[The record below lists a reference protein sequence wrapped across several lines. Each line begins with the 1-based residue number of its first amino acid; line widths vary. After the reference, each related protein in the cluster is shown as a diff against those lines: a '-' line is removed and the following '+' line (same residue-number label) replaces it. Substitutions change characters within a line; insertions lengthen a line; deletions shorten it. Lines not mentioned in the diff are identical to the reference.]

1 MVSAIFQVV
10 NVSRLEGDDNPVQ
23 LIYFVEDQDG
33 ERLSAVKSSDL
44 INKMDLQR
52 AAIIL
57 GYRIQ
62 GVIAQPV
69 DRVKR
74 PSPESQSNNL
84 WVIVGVVIPVLV
96 VMVIVV
102 ILYWKLCRTDKLD
115 FQPDTVANIQ
125 QRQKLQI
132 PSVKGFDFAKQH
144 LGQHNKDDILIIHEP
159 APLPGP
165 LKDHTTPS
173 ENGDVPS
180 PKSKIPSKNVR
191 HRGRVSPSDA
201 DSTVSEES
209 SERDAGDKTPG
220 AVNDG
225 RSHRAPQSGPPLP
238 SSGNEQH
245 SSASIFEHV
254 DRISRPPEAS
264 RRVPSKIQLI
274 AMQPIPAPP
283 VQRPSPADRV
293 AESNKINKEIQTALR
308 HKSEIEHHRNKIRLR
323 AKRRGHYEFPVVDD
337 LSSGDTKERHR
348 VYRRAQMQIDKILD
362 PTASVP
368 SVFIEP
374 RKSSRIKRS
383 PKPRRKHQVNGCPAD
398 AEKDRLITTD
408 SDGTY
413 RRPPGVHNSAY
424 IGCPSDPDL
433 PADVQT
439 PSSVELGRYPAL
451 PFPASQYIPP
461 QPSIEE
467 ARQTMHS
474 LLDDAFALVAPSSQP
489 ASTAGVGPG
498 VPPGLP
504 ANSTPSQEERRAT
517 QWGSFYSP
525 AQTANN
531 PCSKTLGRRDSSD
544 DWEIP
549 DGQITV
555 GQRIGSGSFG
565 TVYKGKWHGDVAV
578 KMLNVTAP
586 TPQQLQAFKN
596 EVGVLRKTRH
606 VNILLFMGYST
617 KPQLAIVTQW
627 CEGSSLYHHLHI
639 IETKFEMIKLI
650 DIARQTAQ
658 GMDYLHAKS
667 IIHRDLKSNNIFL
680 HEDLT
685 VKIGDFGL
693 ATVKSRWSG
702 SHQFEQLS
710 GSILWMAPEV
720 IRMQDKNPYSFQ
732 SDVYAFGIV
741 LYELM
746 TGQLPYSN
754 INNRDQIIFMVGRGY
769 LSPDLSKVRS
779 NCPKAMKRLMA
790 ECLKKKRDERPLFPQ
805 ILASIE
811 LLARS
816 LPKIHRSASE
826 PSLNRAGFQTEDF
839 SLYACASPKTPIQAG
854 GYGAFPVH

>member
-1 MVSAIFQVV
+1 MAALSGGDGGAEQGQALFNGDMELEAGAGAAASAVVDPAIPEEVWNIKQMIKLTQEHIEALLDKFGGEHNPPSIYLEAYEEYTSKLDALQQREQQLLESLGNGTDFSVSSSASTDTVTSSSSSSLSVLPSSLSVFQ
-10 NVSRLEGDDNPVQ
+10 NPTDVSRSNPKSPQKPIVRVFLPNKQ
-23 LIYFVEDQDG
+23 RTVVPARCGVTVRDSLKKALMMRGLIPECCAVYRIQDG
-33 ERLSAVKSSDL
+33 EKKPIGWDTDISWLTGEELHVEVLENVPLTTHNFVRKTFFTLAFCDFCRKL
-44 INKMDLQR
+44 LFQGFRCQTCGYKFHQR
-52 AAIIL
+52 CSTEVPLMCVNYDQLEPPIL
-57 GYRIQ
+57 
-62 GVIAQPV
+62 
-69 DRVKR
+69 
-74 PSPESQSNNL
+74 
-84 WVIVGVVIPVLV
+84 
-96 VMVIVV
+96 
-102 ILYWKLCRTDKLD
+102 
-115 FQPDTVANIQ
+115 
-125 QRQKLQI
+125 
-132 PSVKGFDFAKQH
+132 
-144 LGQHNKDDILIIHEP
+144 
-159 APLPGP
+159 
-165 LKDHTTPS
+165 TTPS
-173 ENGDVPS
+173 
-180 PKSKIPSKNVR
+180 PSKSIPIPQPFR
-191 HRGRVSPSDA
+191 PADEDHRNQFGQ
-201 DSTVSEES
+201 
-209 SERDAGDKTPG
+209 RD
-220 AVNDG
+220 
-225 RSHRAPQSGPPLP
+225 RS
-238 SSGNEQH
+238 
-245 SSASIFEHV
+245 SSAPNVHINTIE
-254 DRISRPPEAS
+254 
-264 RRVPSKIQLI
+264 
-274 AMQPIPAPP
+274 P
-283 VQRPSPADRV
+283 V
-293 AESNKINKEIQTALR
+293 NI
-308 HKSEIEHHRNKIRLR
+308 
-323 AKRRGHYEFPVVDD
+323 DD
-337 LSSGDTKERHR
+337 LIRDQGFRSDGGSTTGLSAT
-348 VYRRAQMQIDKILD
+348 
-362 PTASVP
+362 PPASLPGSLTNVKALQKSP
-368 SVFIEP
+368 GPQRE
-374 RKSSRIKRS
+374 RKSSS
-383 PKPRRKHQVNGCPAD
+383 SS
-398 AEKDRLITTD
+398 EDRN
-408 SDGTY
+408 
-413 RRPPGVHNSAY
+413 R
-424 IGCPSDPDL
+424 
-433 PADVQT
+433 
-439 PSSVELGRYPAL
+439 
-451 PFPASQYIPP
+451 
-461 QPSIEE
+461 
-467 ARQTMHS
+467 M
-474 LLDDAFALVAPSSQP
+474 
-489 ASTAGVGPG
+489 
-498 VPPGLP
+498 
-504 ANSTPSQEERRAT
+504 
-517 QWGSFYSP
+517 
-525 AQTANN
+525 
-531 PCSKTLGRRDSSD
+531 KTLGRRDSSD

-854 GYGAFPVH
+854 GYGHLKERMVLLLCL

>member
-424 IGCPSDPDL
+424 IGCPDL
-433 PADVQT
+433 IRDQGFRGDGGSTTGLSAT
-439 PSSVELGRYPAL
+439 P
-451 PFPASQYIPP
+451 PASLPGSLTNVKALQKSPGP
-461 QPSIEE
+461 QRE
-467 ARQTMHS
+467 RK
-474 LLDDAFALVAPSSQP
+474 SS
-489 ASTAGVGPG
+489 SSSEDR
-498 VPPGLP
+498 
-504 ANSTPSQEERRAT
+504 NRM
-517 QWGSFYSP
+517 
-525 AQTANN
+525 
-531 PCSKTLGRRDSSD
+531 KTLGRRDSSD

>member
-1 MVSAIFQVV
+1 MAALSGGGGGAEQGQALFNGDMEPEAGAGAAASSAADPAIPEEVWNIKQMIKLTQEHIEALLDKFGGEHNPPSIYLEAYEEYTSKLDALQQREQQLLESLGNGTDFSVSSSASTDTVTSSSSSSLSVLPSSLSVFQ
-10 NVSRLEGDDNPVQ
+10 NPTDVSRSNPKSPQKPIVRVFLPNKQ
-23 LIYFVEDQDG
+23 RTVVPARCGVTVRDSLKKALMMRGLIPECCAVYRIQDG
-33 ERLSAVKSSDL
+33 EKKPIGWDTDISWLTGEELHVEVLENVPLTTHNFVRKTFFTLAFCDFCRKLLFQGFRCQTCGYKFHQRCSTEVPLMCVNYDQLEPQILTSPSPSKSIPIPQPFRPADEDHRNQFGQRDRSSSAPNVHINTIEPVNIDDLIRDQGFRSDGGSTTGLSAT
-44 INKMDLQR
+44 
-52 AAIIL
+52 
-57 GYRIQ
+57 
-62 GVIAQPV
+62 P
-69 DRVKR
+69 
-74 PSPESQSNNL
+74 
-84 WVIVGVVIPVLV
+84 
-96 VMVIVV
+96 
-102 ILYWKLCRTDKLD
+102 
-115 FQPDTVANIQ
+115 
-125 QRQKLQI
+125 
-132 PSVKGFDFAKQH
+132 
-144 LGQHNKDDILIIHEP
+144 P
-159 APLPGP
+159 ASLPGS
-165 LKDHTTPS
+165 LTNVKALQK
-173 ENGDVPS
+173 S
-180 PKSKIPSKNVR
+180 P
-191 HRGRVSPSDA
+191 G
-201 DSTVSEES
+201 
-209 SERDAGDKTPG
+209 
-220 AVNDG
+220 
-225 RSHRAPQSGPPLP
+225 PQR
-238 SSGNEQH
+238 E
-245 SSASIFEHV
+245 
-254 DRISRPPEAS
+254 
-264 RRVPSKIQLI
+264 
-274 AMQPIPAPP
+274 
-283 VQRPSPADRV
+283 
-293 AESNKINKEIQTALR
+293 
-308 HKSEIEHHRNKIRLR
+308 
-323 AKRRGHYEFPVVDD
+323 
-337 LSSGDTKERHR
+337 
-348 VYRRAQMQIDKILD
+348 
-362 PTASVP
+362 
-368 SVFIEP
+368 
-374 RKSSRIKRS
+374 RKSSS
-383 PKPRRKHQVNGCPAD
+383 SS
-398 AEKDRLITTD
+398 EDRN
-408 SDGTY
+408 
-413 RRPPGVHNSAY
+413 R
-424 IGCPSDPDL
+424 
-433 PADVQT
+433 
-439 PSSVELGRYPAL
+439 
-451 PFPASQYIPP
+451 
-461 QPSIEE
+461 
-467 ARQTMHS
+467 M
-474 LLDDAFALVAPSSQP
+474 
-489 ASTAGVGPG
+489 
-498 VPPGLP
+498 
-504 ANSTPSQEERRAT
+504 
-517 QWGSFYSP
+517 
-525 AQTANN
+525 
-531 PCSKTLGRRDSSD
+531 KTLGRRDSSD

-854 GYGAFPVH
+854 GYGEFAAFK

>member
-1 MVSAIFQVV
+1 MAALSGGSAEGPSLLNGDLESEAGSLSGAGEMSAAGGYPEEIWNIKQMIKLTQEHIEALLDKFGGEHNPPSIYVEAYEEYTNKLDALQQREQQLLESMGNGTDSSSLSSEMTLSSVPSTLSLAPSSLSVLQNPSDLSRINPKSPQKPIVRVFLPNKQRTVV
-10 NVSRLEGDDNPVQ
+10 PARCGVTVRDSLKKALMMRG
-23 LIYFVEDQDG
+23 LIPECCAVYRVQDG
-33 ERLSAVKSSDL
+33 EKKPIGWDTDISWLTGEELHVEVLENVPLTTHNFVRKTFFTLAFCDFCRKLLFQGFRCQTCGYKFHQRCSTEVPLMCVNYDRLDLLFVSKFFEHHPISQDEGPFEEVTQAVESCSPSSPPYVSGPSSLQSSSPSKSIPIPQPFRPADEDHRNQFGQRDRSSSAPNVHINTIEPVNIDDLIRDQGLQRSEGGSTPGLSATPPASLPGSLSSVKA
-44 INKMDLQR
+44 LQ
-52 AAIIL
+52 
-57 GYRIQ
+57 
-62 GVIAQPV
+62 
-69 DRVKR
+69 K
-74 PSPESQSNNL
+74 SP
-84 WVIVGVVIPVLV
+84 G
-96 VMVIVV
+96 
-102 ILYWKLCRTDKLD
+102 
-115 FQPDTVANIQ
+115 Q
-125 QRQKLQI
+125 QR
-132 PSVKGFDFAKQH
+132 
-144 LGQHNKDDILIIHEP
+144 E
-159 APLPGP
+159 
-165 LKDHTTPS
+165 
-173 ENGDVPS
+173 
-180 PKSKIPSKNVR
+180 
-191 HRGRVSPSDA
+191 
-201 DSTVSEES
+201 
-209 SERDAGDKTPG
+209 
-220 AVNDG
+220 
-225 RSHRAPQSGPPLP
+225 
-238 SSGNEQH
+238 
-245 SSASIFEHV
+245 
-254 DRISRPPEAS
+254 
-264 RRVPSKIQLI
+264 
-274 AMQPIPAPP
+274 
-283 VQRPSPADRV
+283 
-293 AESNKINKEIQTALR
+293 
-308 HKSEIEHHRNKIRLR
+308 
-323 AKRRGHYEFPVVDD
+323 
-337 LSSGDTKERHR
+337 
-348 VYRRAQMQIDKILD
+348 
-362 PTASVP
+362 
-368 SVFIEP
+368 
-374 RKSSRIKRS
+374 RKSSSSSTEDRS
-383 PKPRRKHQVNGCPAD
+383 R
-398 AEKDRLITTD
+398 
-408 SDGTY
+408 
-413 RRPPGVHNSAY
+413 
-424 IGCPSDPDL
+424 
-433 PADVQT
+433 
-439 PSSVELGRYPAL
+439 
-451 PFPASQYIPP
+451 
-461 QPSIEE
+461 
-467 ARQTMHS
+467 M
-474 LLDDAFALVAPSSQP
+474 
-489 ASTAGVGPG
+489 
-498 VPPGLP
+498 
-504 ANSTPSQEERRAT
+504 
-517 QWGSFYSP
+517 
-525 AQTANN
+525 
-531 PCSKTLGRRDSSD
+531 KTLGRRDSSD

-746 TGQLPYSN
+746 TGQLPYQN

-790 ECLKKKRDERPLFPQ
+790 DCLKKKRDERPLFPQ

-854 GYGAFPVH
+854 GYGEFTAFK

>member
-1 MVSAIFQVV
+1 MAALSGGGGAEQGQALFNGDMESEAGAGAAASSAADPAIPEEVWNIKQMIKLTQEHIEALLDKFGGEHNPPSIYLEAYEEYTSKLDALQQREQQLLESLGNGTDFSVSSSASTDTVTSSSSSSLSVLPSSLSVFQ
-10 NVSRLEGDDNPVQ
+10 NPTDVSRSNPKSPQKPIVRVFLPNKQ
-23 LIYFVEDQDG
+23 RTVVPARCGVTVRDSLKKALMMRGLIPECCAVYRIQDG
-33 ERLSAVKSSDL
+33 EKKPIGWDTDISWLTGEELHVEVLENVPLTTHNFVRKTFFTLAFCDFCRKL
-44 INKMDLQR
+44 LFQGFRCQTCGYKFHQR
-52 AAIIL
+52 CSTEVPLMCVNYDQLEPQIL
-57 GYRIQ
+57 
-62 GVIAQPV
+62 
-69 DRVKR
+69 
-74 PSPESQSNNL
+74 
-84 WVIVGVVIPVLV
+84 
-96 VMVIVV
+96 
-102 ILYWKLCRTDKLD
+102 
-115 FQPDTVANIQ
+115 
-125 QRQKLQI
+125 
-132 PSVKGFDFAKQH
+132 
-144 LGQHNKDDILIIHEP
+144 
-159 APLPGP
+159 
-165 LKDHTTPS
+165 TTPS
-173 ENGDVPS
+173 
-180 PKSKIPSKNVR
+180 PSKSIPIPQPFR
-191 HRGRVSPSDA
+191 PAEEDHRNQFGQ
-201 DSTVSEES
+201 
-209 SERDAGDKTPG
+209 RD
-220 AVNDG
+220 
-225 RSHRAPQSGPPLP
+225 RS
-238 SSGNEQH
+238 
-245 SSASIFEHV
+245 SSAPNVHINTIE
-254 DRISRPPEAS
+254 
-264 RRVPSKIQLI
+264 
-274 AMQPIPAPP
+274 P
-283 VQRPSPADRV
+283 V
-293 AESNKINKEIQTALR
+293 NI
-308 HKSEIEHHRNKIRLR
+308 
-323 AKRRGHYEFPVVDD
+323 DD
-337 LSSGDTKERHR
+337 LIRDQGFRGDGGSTTGLS
-348 VYRRAQMQIDKILD
+348 AT
-362 PTASVP
+362 PPASLPGSLTNVKALQKSP
-368 SVFIEP
+368 GPQRE
-374 RKSSRIKRS
+374 RKSSSSSEDRS
-383 PKPRRKHQVNGCPAD
+383 R
-398 AEKDRLITTD
+398 
-408 SDGTY
+408 
-413 RRPPGVHNSAY
+413 
-424 IGCPSDPDL
+424 
-433 PADVQT
+433 
-439 PSSVELGRYPAL
+439 
-451 PFPASQYIPP
+451 
-461 QPSIEE
+461 
-467 ARQTMHS
+467 M
-474 LLDDAFALVAPSSQP
+474 
-489 ASTAGVGPG
+489 
-498 VPPGLP
+498 
-504 ANSTPSQEERRAT
+504 
-517 QWGSFYSP
+517 
-525 AQTANN
+525 
-531 PCSKTLGRRDSSD
+531 KTLGRRDSSD

-854 GYGAFPVH
+854 GYGEFAAFK